1 MTLRRK
7 LLISAI
13 LLACLGAI
21 AFVLWRRIIRPPEAV
36 RLIPE
41 GDVLLYANLQPL
53 HLFQIDKNRPVQIE
67 GDYRDFIDQTGIQ
80 PERDLEQVA
89 MSRRDTPDGKDTES
103 SEIFVGKFDQQRLQ
117 TYLEKISSRSGAY
130 RNHTIYAVPH
140 EGHLVRVSI
149 LDPRRV
155 AVTNMESPEPMR
167 GIIDASQHPPRG
179 PSLLHDYYSRVP
191 ATALAWAIV
200 RTPANSKAAQ
210 FPNGWSFDFLENTV
224 TVASLRYPPDIPS
237 FSPGMPKIIAAGAR
251 LQADVIAPTDPDAKR
266 VSDTITTFLWISR
279 SAAQS
284 LDPRGT
290 DPDVKAAFDSIQVG
304 QNKNVAVVTAT
315 LSQRMLKKLVTE
327 AQPESTAPVP
337 SPSPEAS
344 KHRRRRR

>member
-13 LLACLGAI
+13 LLVCVGAI
-21 AFVLWRRIIRPPEAV
+21 AFFFWRRAVRPPEAV
-36 RLIPE
+36 RLLPE
-41 GDVLLYANLQPL
+41 GDTLLYANLQPL
-53 HLFQIDKNRPVQIE
+53 HLFDLGKSRPVQIE

-80 PERDLEQVA
+80 VERDLEQVA

-103 SEIFVGKFDQQRLQ
+103 SEIFAGKFDRQRLQ
-117 TYLEKISSRSGAY
+117 AYLEKISPRSEAY
-130 RNHTIYAVPH
+130 RNHTIYTIPH

-149 LDPRRV
+149 LDPHRV
-155 AVTNMESPEPMR
+155 AVTNMEDPAPIR
-167 GIIDASQHPPRG
+167 GIIDASYHAPRR
-179 PSLLHDYYSRVP
+179 PSLLRDYYSRVP
-191 ATALAWAIV
+191 ATALAWMIA
-200 RTPANSKAAQ
+200 RSPANSKAAQ

-224 TVASLRYPPDIPS
+224 TVASLSYQPDIPS
-237 FSPGMPKIIAAGAR
+237 FSPGMPKIIVPGILFHAN
-251 LQADVIAPTDPDAKR
+251 VIAPTDSDAKR
-266 VSDTITTFLWISR
+266 ISDAVTTFLWISR
-279 SAAQS
+279 SAAQT
-284 LDPRGT
+284 LNPRGT

>member
-13 LLACLGAI
+13 LLVCLGAI
-21 AFVLWRRIIRPPEAV
+21 VFFVWQRAVRPPAAV
-36 RLIPE
+36 RLLPE
-41 GDVLLYANLQPL
+41 GEVLLYANLQPL
-53 HLFQIDKNRPVQIE
+53 HLLQINKNQPVQIE
-67 GDYRDFIDQTGIQ
+67 GDYPDFMDQTGIQ

-89 MSRRDTPDGKDTES
+89 MSRRSTPDGKDTES
-103 SEIFVGKFDQQRLQ
+103 SEIFAGKFDQQRLQ
-117 TYLEKISSRSGAY
+117 GYLEKISSRSEAY
-130 RNHTIYAVPH
+130 SKHTIYTVPH

-149 LDPRRV
+149 LDARRV

-200 RTPANSKAAQ
+200 RTPANSKAVEL
-210 FPNGWSFDFLENTV
+210 PNGPSFDFLQDTV
-224 TVASLRYPPDIPS
+224 TVAWLRYQGDAIV
-237 FSPGMPKIIAAGAR
+237 
-251 LQADVIAPTDPDAKR
+251 QAHVIAPTDSGAKH
-266 VSDTITTFLWISR
+266 VADSITAFLWMLQSV
-279 SAAQS
+279 SQS
-284 LDPRGT
+284 LNPRGS
-290 DPDVKAAFDSIQVG
+290 DPDVKGAFDSIQVG

-327 AQPESTAPVP
+327 AQPVSTAPVP

>member
-13 LLACLGAI
+13 LLVCLGAI
-21 AFVLWRRIIRPPEAV
+21 AFFLWQRATRPPEAV
-36 RLIPE
+36 RLLPE
-41 GDVLLYANLQPL
+41 GDVLVYANLQPL
-53 HLFQIDKNRPVQIE
+53 HLFEFGKSRPVQIE
-67 GDYRDFIDQTGIQ
+67 GDYRDFMDQTGIQ

-103 SEIFVGKFDQQRLQ
+103 SEVFAGKFDQQRLQ
-117 TYLEKISSRSGAY
+117 AYLEKISAGSEAY
-130 RNHTIYAVPH
+130 RNHTIYTVQH

-149 LDPRRV
+149 LDSNRV
-155 AVTNMESPEPMR
+155 AVTNMEEPEPMR
-167 GIIDASQHPPRG
+167 GIINAFQNLPRG
-179 PSLLHDYYSRVP
+179 PSLLRDYYSRVP

-200 RTPANSKAAQ
+200 RTPANSKA
-210 FPNGWSFDFLENTV
+210 FELPNGPSFDFLQNTI
-224 TVASLRYPPDIPS
+224 TVAWLRYQGDA
-237 FSPGMPKIIAAGAR
+237 FV
-251 LQADVIAPTDPDAKR
+251 QADVIAPTDSDAR
-266 VSDTITTFLWISR
+266 HVADSITAFLWMLRTVS
-279 SAAQS
+279 QS
-284 LDPRGT
+284 LNPRGS
-290 DPDVKAAFDSIQVG
+290 DPDVKAAFDNIQVG

>member
-13 LLACLGAI
+13 LLVCLAAI
-21 AFVLWRRIIRPPEAV
+21 ALFFWRRAALPPEAA
-36 RLIPE
+36 RLLPE

-53 HLFQIDKNRPVQIE
+53 HLFQTEKSHPVQVE
-67 GDYRDFIDQTGIQ
+67 GVYRDFIDQTGIKF
-80 PERDLEQVA
+80 ERDLEQVA

-103 SEIFVGKFDQQRLQ
+103 SEIFIGKFDQQRLQ
-117 TYLEKISSRSGAY
+117 SYLEKTSSRSEAY
-130 RNHTIYAVPH
+130 NNHTIYSIPH

-149 LDPRRV
+149 LDPHRV
-155 AVTNMESPEPMR
+155 AVTNMESTTQIR
-167 GIIDASQHPPRG
+167 GMIDASAHPPPRG

-191 ATALAWAIV
+191 ATALAWLIT

-224 TVASLRYPPDIPS
+224 AVASLRYRGDVL
-237 FSPGMPKIIAAGAR
+237 F
-251 LQADVIAPTDPDAKR
+251 QADVIAPTDPEAKR
-266 VSDTITTFLWISR
+266 VSDAVTTFLWISR

-284 LDPRGT
+284 LNPRGT

>member
-1 MTLRRK
+1 MILRRK

-13 LLACLGAI
+13 LLVCLGAL
-21 AFVLWRRIIRPPEAV
+21 AFFFWRHAVRPPDAV
-36 RLIPE
+36 RLLPE
-41 GDVLLYANLQPL
+41 GDVLVYANLQPL
-53 HLFQIDKNRPVQIE
+53 HLFEFGKSRPVQIE

-80 PERDLEQVA
+80 LERDLEQVA

-103 SEIFVGKFDQQRLQ
+103 SEIFAGKFDQQRLQ
-117 TYLEKISSRSGAY
+117 AYLEKISSRSEAY
-130 RNHTIYAVPH
+130 RNHTIYSVQH

-149 LDPRRV
+149 LDAHRV
-155 AVTNMESPEPMR
+155 AVTNMDSPEPMR
-167 GIIDASQHPPRG
+167 GIIDTFYHPPHG

-191 ATALAWAIV
+191 GTALAWLIA

-210 FPNGWSFDFLENTV
+210 FPNGWSFDFLENTI
-224 TVASLRYPPDIPS
+224 TVASLRYQGDAL
-237 FSPGMPKIIAAGAR
+237 F
-251 LQADVIAPTDPDAKR
+251 QADVIAPTDSDAKR
-266 VSDTITTFLWISR
+266 VSDAVTTFLWISR
-279 SAAQS
+279 SAAQT
-284 LDPRGT
+284 LNPRGT

>member
-1 MTLRRK
+1 MSLRRK

-13 LLACLGAI
+13 LLVCLGAI
-21 AFVLWRRIIRPPEAV
+21 ALFVWWRAVRPPEAV
-36 RLIPE
+36 RLLPE
-41 GDVLLYANLQPL
+41 GEVLLYANLQPL

-67 GDYRDFIDQTGIQ
+67 GDYRDFMNQTGIQ

-103 SEIFVGKFDQQRLQ
+103 SEIFAGKFDQQRLQ
-117 TYLEKISSRSGAY
+117 AYLERISSRSDAY
-130 RNHTIYAVPH
+130 SNHTIYTVPH
-140 EGHLVRVSI
+140 EDHLVRVSI
-149 LDPRRV
+149 LDPHRV
-155 AVTNMESPEPMR
+155 AVTNMESPEPMH

-224 TVASLRYPPDIPS
+224 TVASLRYQGDAL
-237 FSPGMPKIIAAGAR
+237 F
-251 LQADVIAPTDPDAKR
+251 QANVIAPTDSDAKR
-266 VSDTITTFLWISR
+266 VADAITTFLWISR
-279 SAAQS
+279 SAAQA
-284 LDPRGT
+284 LDPHGT